1 MPTVVRGRVVYMLVI
16 TSNRYDFS
24 IDFSDIAAI
33 ATIISAIV
41 VDPLLLKSS
50 SIIFIQSY
58 FLSLMFCLWII
69 NLSSLITQLV
79 WILICYEIRATNY
92 ESSLAI
98 LFSLDNIL
106 SINLDRCIDQANI
119 YLDLNYETFSL
130 LILTNILL

>member
-33 ATIISAIV
+33 ATFNISAIV

-58 FLSLMFCLWII
+58 FLSLMFSLII

-79 WILICYEIRATNY
+79 
-92 ESSLAI
+92 
-98 LFSLDNIL
+98 
-106 SINLDRCIDQANI
+106 
-119 YLDLNYETFSL
+119 
-130 LILTNILL
+130 

>member
-33 ATIISAIV
+33 ATFNISAIV

-58 FLSLMFCLWII
+58 FLSLMFFFI
-69 NLSSLITQLV
+69 
-79 WILICYEIRATNY
+79 
-92 ESSLAI
+92 
-98 LFSLDNIL
+98 
-106 SINLDRCIDQANI
+106 
-119 YLDLNYETFSL
+119 
-130 LILTNILL
+130 

>member
-58 FLSLMFCLWII
+58 FLSLMFCL
-69 NLSSLITQLV
+69 
-79 WILICYEIRATNY
+79 
-92 ESSLAI
+92 
-98 LFSLDNIL
+98 
-106 SINLDRCIDQANI
+106 
-119 YLDLNYETFSL
+119 
-130 LILTNILL
+130 